1 MPMERSGTRAP
12 VHAGQ
17 PASLRDLGYDER
29 WLQDWLVAEP
39 TRLGLGQVAVLAQE
53 LSHARGGSLD
63 ILAADGD
70 TYYSV
75 EVQLG
80 EVDASHGFRV
90 FDYWARNRAR
100 YVDKTHV
107 AVLVVESAEGRFRH
121 ALQALAEYVPL
132 IVVGLRG
139 MAWRQRGDHCS

>member
-1 MPMERSGTRAP
+1 MERSEPRAP

-53 LSHARGGSLD
+53 LSHPRGGSLD

-75 EVQLG
+75 EVQLVQELLRASFEILEAG
-80 EVDASHGFRV
+80 TSPWSERHPQLAMVDNATASDTLHVERRLGAG
-90 FDYWARNRAR
+90 DARA
-100 YVDKTHV
+100 
-107 AVLVVESAEGRFRH
+107 
-121 ALQALAEYVPL
+121 
-132 IVVGLRG
+132 
-139 MAWRQRGDHCS
+139 